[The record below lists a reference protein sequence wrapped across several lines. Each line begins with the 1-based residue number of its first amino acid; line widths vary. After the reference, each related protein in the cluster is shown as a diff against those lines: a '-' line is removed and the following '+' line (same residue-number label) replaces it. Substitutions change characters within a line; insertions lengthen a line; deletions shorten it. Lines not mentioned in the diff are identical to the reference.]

1 MPTKATIRQARY
13 DANHRVP
20 LNMQLSLK
28 NDADII
34 EHLKTKRNKQG
45 YIKKLIRADMV
56 REEMRAEMNA
66 KGQD

>member
-45 YIKKLIRADMV
+45 YIKNLIRADIV
-56 REEMRAEMNA
+56 REELRAEMQRNE
-66 KGQD
+66 QN